1 MKTNKKFGFAALFL
15 SAMTISPLIVC
26 TMLSS
31 VQASSLSINKNVENV
46 SPEGRRPRPQLKN
59 YILVGTD
66 EKSNAYAGDTD
77 TKEAH
82 GLLCIKKLNLPQPSG
97 LSPAPSTTP
106 GGALRDSWSGGYLF
120 VIPNVTGTTLTS
132 RAVAD
137 NLCNKYGQ
145 SNYGVTDYRMAEF
158 HDGDQKGLA
167 GWSFWGDAA
176 YSATRGFE
184 GFNDRLWVAINDQNA
199 NPWGAYNQT
208 ADGQSRKALT
218 FNKLAQVRLPGQ
230 TGIGN
235 IVNPSVVDGAAQ

>member
-1 MKTNKKFGFAALFL
+1 MRNKKIGLMTLFL
-15 SAMTISPLIVC
+15 FTTLTISIVTGMAQAKPLPIDERVD
-26 TMLSS
+26 
-31 VQASSLSINKNVENV
+31 NVV
-46 SPEGRRPRPQLKN
+46 SESRHPQPKLKD

-66 EKSNAYAGDTD
+66 KNSNAYKGDTD

-82 GLLCIKKLNLPQPSG
+82 GLLCIKKFNLPQPSG

-120 VIPNVTGTTLTS
+120 VVPKVVGTIITS

-137 NLCNKYGQ
+137 NICNNYGQ

-158 HDGDQKGLA
+158 HDGDQRGWA

-199 NPWGAYNQT
+199 NAW
-208 ADGQSRKALT
+208 QSNKALT
-218 FNKLAQVRLPGQ
+218 FSNLAQVKLPG
-230 TGIGN
+230 
-235 IVNPSVVDGAAQ
+235 